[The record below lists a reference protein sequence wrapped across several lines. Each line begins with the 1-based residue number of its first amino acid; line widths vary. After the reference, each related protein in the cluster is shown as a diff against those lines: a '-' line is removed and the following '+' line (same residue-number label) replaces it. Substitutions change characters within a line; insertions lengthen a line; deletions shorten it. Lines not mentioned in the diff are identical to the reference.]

1 MRAALCALMVVLVSS
16 VAAQPRPD
24 VSVPV
29 PVQLE
34 SKVLAE
40 TRTILVR
47 TPPSYAGGRRAYP
60 VLYLTDGDRQIGHTA
75 AVADFLAREG
85 RMPEVIIV
93 GISNTDRTRDLTPT
107 KLEAFGG
114 NGQRIPTPT
123 SGGGG
128 RFLDF
133 LSTEV
138 MPYVEKSYR
147 TQPYRVLAGHSF
159 GGLFAMH
166 TFFARP
172 GLFNGVIAVSPT
184 LTWDD
189 RYVYRRAAEWVKSA
203 TDESATRPVTLVV
216 SVGNEG
222 EALDRELD
230 ALKALLQKSG
240 PKSLEFEAV
249 RFPDEDHGSVVL
261 PTHYAGL
268 RKVFAPFHFVLGPP
282 TDDPKKL
289 YARARDH
296 YAKAS
301 ARVGFALPIPEQ
313 TANIIGYRLLQA
325 GHVPE
330 ALEVFR
336 ANAETWPES
345 ANVYDSL
352 GEAQERA
359 GALDQALISYR
370 RAAAIG
376 KTTGD
381 PNLAVYERNAER
393 VAKP

>member
-1 MRAALCALMVVLVSS
+1 MRAALCALMVVLVFS

-24 VSVPV
+24 VPI
-29 PVQLE
+29 PVQIE

-40 TRTILVR
+40 TRTILIR
-47 TPPSYAGGRRAYP
+47 KPASYAAGTRAYP
-60 VLYLTDGDRQIGHTA
+60 VLYITDGDRQIGHTA

-107 KLEAFGG
+107 KLATFGG
-114 NGQRIPTPT
+114 GGQQFPTAT
-123 SGGGG
+123 SGGGD
-128 RFLDF
+128 RFLD
-133 LSTEV
+133 LIATEV
-138 MPYVEKSYR
+138 IPYVEKSYR

-166 TFFARP
+166 TFLTRP
-172 GLFNGVIAVSPT
+172 ELFNGVIAVSPT

-189 RYVYRRAAEWVKSA
+189 RYVYRRASEWVKKAS
-203 TDESATRPVTLVV
+203 DRPVTLLV

-222 EALDRELD
+222 EELDREFD
-230 ALKALLQKSG
+230 ALKALLQKRG

-249 RFPDEDHGSVVL
+249 RYPDEDHGSVVL

-268 RKVFAPFHFVLGPP
+268 RKVFEPFRFVLGPP
-282 TDDPKKL
+282 NDDSKKL
-289 YARARDH
+289 YARAREH
-296 YAKAS
+296 FAKAS

-313 TANIIGYRLLQA
+313 TANVLGYRLLQA
-325 GHVPE
+325 GHVQE
-330 ALEVFR
+330 AIEVF
-336 ANAETWPES
+336 ATNAQTWPES

-359 GALDQALISYR
+359 GALDQALTSYR

-393 VAKP
+393 VAKR

>member
-1 MRAALCALMVVLVSS
+1 MRAALCALMVVLVSP

-24 VSVPV
+24 APV
-29 PVQLE
+29 PVQLQ
-34 SKVLAE
+34 SKMLDE

-47 TPPSYAGGRRAYP
+47 TPASYAAGTRAYP
-60 VLYLTDGDRQIGHTA
+60 VLYMTDGDRQIGHTA
-75 AVADFLAREG
+75 AVIDFLAREG

-93 GISNTDRTRDLTPT
+93 GINNTDRTRDLTPT
-107 KLEAFGG
+107 KLETMAAG
-114 NGQRIPTPT
+114 NGQRFPVPT
-123 SGGGG
+123 SGGGD

-133 LSTEV
+133 ISMEV
-138 MPYVEKSYR
+138 LPYVEKNYR

-166 TFFARP
+166 TFLTRP
-172 GLFNGVIAVSPT
+172 ELFNAVIAVSPT

-189 RYVYRRAAEWVKSA
+189 RYIYRRASEWVKKAS
-203 TDESATRPVTLVV
+203 DRPVTLVV

-222 EALDRELD
+222 QELDREFD

-240 PKSLEFEAV
+240 PKPLSFEAV
-249 RFPDEDHGSVVL
+249 RFADEDHGSVVL

-268 RKVFAPFHFVLGPP
+268 RKVFEPFRFVLGPP
-282 TDDPKKL
+282 TDDPKTL

-301 ARVGFALPIPEQ
+301 ARVGFTLPVPEQ
-313 TANIIGYRLLQA
+313 TVNAIGYRLLQA
-325 GHVPE
+325 GHVQE
-330 ALEVFR
+330 AVEVFR
-336 ANAETWPES
+336 ANAEAWPES

-359 GALDQALISYR
+359 GALDQALTSYR

-376 KTTGD
+376 KTTND

-393 VAKP
+393 VAKR

>member
-1 MRAALCALMVVLVSS
+1 MRAALSALLVVLVVSS
-16 VAAQPRPD
+16 VAAQPRPEPRPEA
-24 VSVPV
+24 PV
-29 PVQLE
+29 AVQLE
-34 SKVLAE
+34 SKVLTE

-47 TPPSYAGGRRAYP
+47 VPASYAGGKRAYP
-60 VLYLTDGDRQIGHTA
+60 LLYMTDGDRQIGHTA
-75 AVADFLAREG
+75 AVVDFLAREG

-93 GISNTDRTRDLTPT
+93 GINNTDRTRDLTPT
-107 KLEAFGG
+107 KVETMAAG
-114 NGQRIPTPT
+114 NGQRFPTPT
-123 SGGGG
+123 SGGGE

-133 LSTEV
+133 ISTEV
-138 MPYVEKSYR
+138 IPYVEKNYR
-147 TQPYRVLAGHSF
+147 TQPYRVFAGHSF

-166 TFFARP
+166 TFLTRP

-184 LTWDD
+184 LTWDE
-189 RYVYRRAAEWVKSA
+189 RYVYRKASEWVKTASGK
-203 TDESATRPVTLVV
+203 PMTLVV

-222 EALDRELD
+222 PDLDREFD

-240 PKSLEFEAV
+240 PKSLEFEFV

-268 RKVFAPFHFVLGPP
+268 RKVFEPFRFVLNAA
-282 TDDPKKL
+282 DDPKKL
-289 YARARDH
+289 YPAAREH

-301 ARVGFALPIPEQ
+301 ARIGFALPIPEQ
-313 TANIIGYRLLQA
+313 TANVIGYRLLQA
-325 GHVPE
+325 GHLKE
-330 ALEVFR
+330 AVEVFR

-359 GALDQALISYR
+359 GELDDALASYR

-393 VAKP
+393 VTKR

>member
-1 MRAALCALMVVLVSS
+1 MRAALFALMVVVVSS
-16 VAAQPRPD
+16 LAAQ
-24 VSVPV
+24 PV

-47 TPPSYAGGRRAYP
+47 TPASYAGGARAYP
-60 VLYLTDGDRQIGHTA
+60 VLYMTDGDRQIGHTA

-93 GISNTDRTRDLTPT
+93 GINNTDRTRDLTPT
-107 KLEAFGG
+107 KIEAMDGG
-114 NGQRIPTPT
+114 GGQRFPTPT
-123 SGGGG
+123 SGGGD
-128 RFLDF
+128 RFLEF
-133 LSTEV
+133 IASEV
-138 MPYVEKSYR
+138 IPYVEKNYR

-166 TFFARP
+166 VFLTRP
-172 GLFNGVIAVSPT
+172 ALFNGVIAVSPT

-189 RYVYRRAAEWVKSA
+189 RYIYRRASEWVKSKS
-203 TDESATRPVTLVV
+203 DRPLALVV

-222 EALDRELD
+222 EALDREFD
-230 ALKALLQKSG
+230 ALQTLLKKSG

-249 RFPDEDHGSVVL
+249 RFADEDHGSVVL

-268 RKVFAPFHFVLGPP
+268 RKVFEPFRFVLGPP
-282 TDDPKKL
+282 ADDPKKL

-296 YAKAS
+296 FAKAS
-301 ARVGFALPIPEQ
+301 ARVGFAVPIPEQ
-313 TANIIGYRLLQA
+313 TGNIIGYRLLQA
-325 GHVPE
+325 GHIEE

-336 ANAETWPES
+336 ANAEAWPQS

-359 GALDQALISYR
+359 GRLDDALTSYR
-370 RAAAIG
+370 RAATIG
-376 KTTGD
+376 KTTND

-393 VAKP
+393 VARR